1 MHWNKYHEIVTAV
14 LLRTTEP
21 SPSGSSKSR
30 RFKMYLFDHEHEGT
44 EILPHVRNYMASD
57 NVMSQ
62 KTRIYTTNT
71 TVK

>member
-1 MHWNKYHEIVTAV
+1 MRFEVVTAV
-14 LLRTTEP
+14 LLRITVPSP

-30 RFKMYLFDHEHEGT
+30 RFFLDLFDPEDEGT

-57 NVMSQ
+57 VMSL
-62 KTRIYTTNT
+62 KTQICTRNT

>member
-1 MHWNKYHEIVTAV
+1 MRFEVVTAV
-14 LLRTTEP
+14 LLRITVP

-30 RFKMYLFDHEHEGT
+30 RFFLDMFDPEDEGT

-57 NVMSQ
+57 VTSL
-62 KTRIYTTNT
+62 KTRISTTNT

>member
-1 MHWNKYHEIVTAV
+1 MRFEVVTAV
-14 LLRTTEP
+14 LLRITVP

-30 RFKMYLFDHEHEGT
+30 RFFFDLFDPEDEGT

-57 NVMSQ
+57 VMSL
-62 KTRIYTTNT
+62 KTQICTRNT